1 MGKISNLNNNRL
13 QTSPVT
19 GETVKREPTTA
30 TAPQPAQQEPPPRP
44 TQSVTVQIDAEDHAA
59 LMMRRVRGHGPIKE
73 QIKKAIRAYLEEKK
87 A

>member
-1 MGKISNLNNNRL
+1 MKGKIGNLNNRL

-19 GETVKREPTTA
+19 DEVAKDNTNEVQTKPEIA
-30 TAPQPAQQEPPPRP
+30 KP
-44 TQSVTVQIDAEDHAA
+44 TQSVTVQIDAEDHAE
-59 LMMRRVRGHGPIKE
+59 LMLRRVRGHGPIKE